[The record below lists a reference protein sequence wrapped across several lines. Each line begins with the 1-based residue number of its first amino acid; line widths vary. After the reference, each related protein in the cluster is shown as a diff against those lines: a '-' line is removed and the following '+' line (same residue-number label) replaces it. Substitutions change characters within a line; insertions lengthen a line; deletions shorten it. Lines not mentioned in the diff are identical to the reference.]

1 MTERKVQI
9 IPAIKDPKTRR
20 LLAEIKRRRVAAYA
34 RVSTDSEE
42 QKTSYT
48 AQIDY
53 YTNYI
58 NSHEDWELVKVY
70 TDEGISGTNIKNR
83 HGFQKMIDDALEGKI
98 DLIITKSISRFARN
112 TVDTL
117 TTVRTLKEKGVEVYF
132 EKENIYTLD
141 AKGEVL
147 ITIMSSLAQEESRSI
162 SENVTWGQ
170 RKRFAD
176 GKVTLPYSHVLG
188 FEKGNGDFPIVN
200 EEQAVIVRRIYKEF
214 LEGKTPC
221 MIANLLTKEGIPTP
235 AGKKKWCPSTI
246 SSILQNEKYKGSAI
260 LQKEYTL
267 DFLTKKRKKN
277 EGEVPQYY
285 IEHSHEAIVSPE
297 IFEEVQLE
305 LKRRKELG
313 KSYSGNSIFSTRIV
327 CGDCNGYYGSKVW
340 HSNSKYRRTIW
351 QCNNKFKNG
360 ERCSTPHIDEET
372 IRTAFVTV
380 FNKLITGREELIEN
394 CRTMQSVLTN
404 TMEIDDKI
412 EELYS
417 DVEIIEELMKKLI
430 MENAIKAQD
439 QEEFIQKYSKLE
451 SRYNKT
457 VKTLK
462 TLESERQRKEEQADA
477 IGAFMFHL
485 KESDEPIAD
494 FDERLWIQLVDKVVI
509 YHDERIQFVFKGG
522 TEVTI

>member
-1 MTERKVQI
+1 MKERIVQI

-20 LLAEIKRRRVAAYA
+20 LLAENKRRKVAAYA

-42 QKTSYT
+42 QKTSYV

-58 NSHEDWELVKVY
+58 NSHKDWDFVKVY
-70 TDEGISGTNIKNR
+70 TDEGISGTNIKKR
-83 HGFQKMIDDALEGKI
+83 YGFQEMIDDAEAGKI
-98 DLIITKSISRFARN
+98 DLIVTKSISRFARN

-117 TTVRTLKEKGVEVYF
+117 TTVRTLKEIGVEVFF
-132 EKENIYTLD
+132 EKENIHTLD
-141 AKGEVL
+141 TSGELL
-147 ITIMSSLAQEESRSI
+147 ITIMSSIAQEESRSI
-162 SENVTWGQ
+162 SENITWGQ

-176 GKVTLPYSHVLG
+176 GKVTLPYSHFLG

-200 EEQAVIVRRIYKEF
+200 ESQAVIVRRIYKEF
-214 LEGKTPC
+214 LNGKTPC
-221 MIANLLTKEGIPTP
+221 MIANILTQEGIPTP
-235 AGKKKWCPSTI
+235 AGKTKWRPSTI

-267 DFLTKKRKKN
+267 DFLTKKMKKN

-297 IFEEVQLE
+297 IFEAVQLE
-305 LKRRKELG
+305 LKRRKEMG

-327 CGDCNGYYGSKVW
+327 CGDCGGYYGSKVW

-360 ERCSTPHIDEET
+360 EHCSTSHLDEEA
-372 IRTAFVTV
+372 IRTAFITA
-380 FNKLITGREELIEN
+380 FNKLLSQRDELLEN
-394 CRTMQSVLTN
+394 CRIMQEVLTD
-404 TMEIDDKI
+404 TTEIDEKI

-417 DVEIIEELMKKLI
+417 DIEIIEELIKKAI
-430 MENAIKAQD
+430 IENTMKAQD
-439 QEEFIQKYSKLE
+439 QEEFSHKYSKLE
-451 SRYNKT
+451 TRHSKA
-457 VKTLK
+457 VKSLK
-462 TLESERQRKEEQADA
+462 SLEEERQRKEEQAEA
-477 IGAFMFHL
+477 IGAFMFQL
-485 KESDEPIAD
+485 KENDEPLTD
-494 FDERLWIQLVDKVVI
+494 FDERLWLHMIDRVVI
-509 YHDERIQFVFKGG
+509 YHDEKMQFFFKGG

>member
-1 MTERKVQI
+1 MTERKVKI
-9 IPAIKDPKTRR
+9 IPATKDQRTRR

-58 NSHEDWELVKVY
+58 NSHEDWEFVKIY
-70 TDEGISGTNIKNR
+70 TDEGISGTNIKHR
-83 HGFQKMIDDALEGKI
+83 RGFQEMIDDALAGKI
-98 DLIITKSISRFARN
+98 DLIVTKSISRFARN

-117 TTVRTLKEKGVEVYF
+117 TTVRTLKEMGVEVYF

-176 GKVTLPYSHVLG
+176 GKVTLPYSHFLG

-214 LEGKTPC
+214 LDGKTPC

-235 AGKKKWCPSTI
+235 AGKTKWRPSTI

-260 LQKEYTL
+260 LQKEFTL

-297 IFEEVQLE
+297 IFEMVQLE

-313 KSYSGNSIFSTRIV
+313 KSYSGNSIFATRIV
-327 CGDCNGYYGSKVW
+327 CGDCSGYYGSKVW
-340 HSNSKYRRTIW
+340 HSNTKYRKTIW
-351 QCNNKFKNG
+351 QCNNKFKSG
-360 ERCSTPHIDEET
+360 ERCNTPHIDEET
-372 IRTAFVTV
+372 IRTAFVTA
-380 FNKLITGREELIEN
+380 FNSLITQRDELLEN
-394 CRTMQSVLTN
+394 CRIMQNVLTN
-404 TMEIDDKI
+404 TTELDEKI
-412 EELYS
+412 EEHYS
-417 DVEIIEELMKKLI
+417 DIEIIEALIKKAI
-430 MENAIKAQD
+430 MENAVKAQD
-439 QEEFIQKYSKLE
+439 QEEFMQKYSKLE

-457 VKTLK
+457 VKSLK
-462 TLESERQRKEEQADA
+462 TLETERQRKEEQADA
-477 IGAFMFHL
+477 IGGFMFQL
-485 KESDEPIAD
+485 METEEPLTD
-494 FDERLWIQLVDKVVI
+494 FDERLWLQLIDKVVI
-509 YHDERIQFVFKGG
+509 YHNEKMLFVFKGG